1 VDGAS
6 FARYRAYGSH
16 AWLTWQQDNGFYVDA
31 VLGGERFR
39 GDVATAARG
48 GNVARLRARSSTFS
62 VEAGYPFAIGS
73 GWELEPQAQWSIQRL
88 SFDAFEDSDGLA
100 ITLRP
105 STQTVARAGV
115 RLTKTDASRFTPYLR
130 ADVLRTVGGASRID
144 TYSAAW
150 NIGDAFTAGR
160 VGTSYRLGA
169 GATAALTP
177 SLSAFGQADYRHG
190 TAGHGFAGW
199 TGSMGLRLNF

>member
-1 VDGAS
+1 
-6 FARYRAYGSH
+6 
-16 AWLTWQQDNGFYVDA
+16 
-31 VLGGERFR
+31 
-39 GDVATAARG
+39 
-48 GNVARLRARSSTFS
+48 

-73 GWELEPQAQWSIQRL
+73 GWELEPQAQWRIQRL

-105 STQTVARAGV
+105 STQTVARAGA

-199 TGSMGLRLNF
+199 TGSVGLRLNF